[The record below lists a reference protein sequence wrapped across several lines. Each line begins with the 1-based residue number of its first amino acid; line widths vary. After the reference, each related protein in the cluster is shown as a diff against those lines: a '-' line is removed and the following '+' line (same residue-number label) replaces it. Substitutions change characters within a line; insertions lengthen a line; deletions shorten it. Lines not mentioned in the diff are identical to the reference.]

1 MPVDVAIVAIPEMGE
16 SVSEVI
22 LLRWI
27 KAEGEFVE
35 RDEPL
40 CELETDKA
48 NVDLPAPVAGIL
60 HPTREVDELLEVGD
74 TIATIDE
81 SAKAAADPTSAAAPP
96 A

>member
-1 MPVDVAIVAIPEMGE
+1 MPVDVAIPEMGE

-48 NVDLPAPVAGIL
+48 NVDLPAPALTPLSILPVAEGAL
-60 HPTREVDELLEVGD
+60 APGD
-74 TIATIDE
+74 G
-81 SAKAAADPTSAAAPP
+81 
-96 A
+96 